1 MKPISSVEEEIFY
14 RALEILDADNREHYL
29 RQACDSESLRRSVD
43 ALLSLHE
50 KGSRLFQQAAAG
62 FSLDSE
68 VLGKILD
75 DTESAEDV
83 LESRIGPYR
92 LVQKIGEGGGGVVY
106 EAEQETPVH
115 RMVALKILKRSMCNR
130 RVLNR
135 FQAERQALELMSHP
149 NIAMVLD
156 AGETTD
162 GRPYFVIELVRGM
175 KITDHCAKHAVSL
188 PTRLKLMQQVCS
200 AIQHAHQKGII
211 HCDLKP
217 SNILITIVDGVMIP
231 KVIDFGIAKA
241 AAGDGFE
248 AAHHAHPVGTP
259 AYMSPEQISGSKDID
274 TRSDIYS
281 LGVILYELI
290 AGRPLFAEDATTTT
304 HACDIR
310 GQLLRKKTLTPLR
323 QASRNGATTF
333 RWNKDLEWIVMMAIE
348 KYRECRYATVRG
360 LSQDIARYLSN
371 EPVVAHPSSRIYRLR
386 KFVRRNRLASAAILG
401 LAIGFTTSTIMYVR
415 AEHAERKQAQLRAEA
430 EERECVTKAAI
441 LLMQDKPAEADAE
454 IQKMAGILT
463 QPSVEATSVF
473 LKLAIWNALQGDWKS
488 ASNRLLALS
497 RVNRF
502 DDSDMSDNA
511 TRDLVPLPPTLI
523 EAGNVTALE
532 QFESMLTERL
542 GHTKNPIAA
551 EEILKMC
558 LLLPP
563 SDEILKRLEPIAAV
577 AEDSLSNLD
586 TEKPNWLRAWRY
598 MSLGLWYYRTGNYEQ
613 SFHALDVA
621 LTSRRNTP
629 AMYACCYAVRSM
641 AFRKIGQ
648 NDEADED
655 VAFAKSM
662 IDVKFSLPMAF
673 DNGGLWHDWLAA
685 RILLREAGGR

>member
-1 MKPISSVEEEIFY
+1 MKPISSAEEEIFY
-14 RALEILDADNREHYL
+14 RALEIPDADNRDRYL

-62 FSLDSE
+62 FSLDP
-68 VLGKILD
+68 
-75 DTESAEDV
+75 DTIAEGRAEDDV
-83 LESRIGPYR
+83 EEQLDARIGPYR

-115 RMVALKILKRSMCNR
+115 RMVALKILKRNVSNR

-156 AGETTD
+156 AGETAD
-162 GRPYFVIELVRGM
+162 GRPYFAIELVRGL
-175 KITDHCAKHAVSL
+175 KITDHCAKHAVLL
-188 PTRLKLMQQVCS
+188 PARLKLMQQVCS

-217 SNILITIVDGVMIP
+217 SNILITVVDGVMIP

-241 AAGDGFE
+241 AAGAGLE
-248 AAHHAHPVGTP
+248 SAHHAHPVGTP
-259 AYMSPEQISGSKDID
+259 AYMSPEQIDGSKDID

-281 LGVILYELI
+281 LGVILYELL
-290 AGRPLFAEDATTTT
+290 ACRTPFSEDESTTTR
-304 HACDIR
+304 DIR
-310 GQLLRKKTLTPLR
+310 DQLLHEQPLAPSR
-323 QASRNGATTF
+323 QANRNGAKTF
-333 RWNKDLEWIVMMAIE
+333 KWNKDLDWIVMKAME
-348 KYRECRYATVRG
+348 KDRERRYETVRG

-386 KFVRRNRLASAAILG
+386 KFVRRNRFASAAILG
-401 LAIGFTTSTIMYVR
+401 LAIGFTTTSIMYVR
-415 AEHAERKQAQLRAEA
+415 AKDAERKQAQLRADA
-430 EERECVTKAAI
+430 EERECVARAAI
-441 LLMQDKPAEADAE
+441 LLMQDKPAEADVE
-454 IQKMAGILT
+454 IQRMAEMPT
-463 QPSVEATSVF
+463 QPSVEAANVF
-473 LKLAIWNALQGDWKS
+473 LKLAIWNALQGDWKA
-488 ASNRLLALS
+488 ASQRLLTLS
-497 RVNRF
+497 YVNRF
-502 DDSDMSDNA
+502 DDSDMSENA

-523 EAGNVTALE
+523 EAGDIDALV
-532 QFESMLTERL
+532 QFEEMLTERL

-563 SDEILKRLEPIAAV
+563 SNEILKRLEPIAAV

-586 TEKPNWLRAWRY
+586 AEKPGWLRSWRC
-598 MSLGLWYYRTGNYEQ
+598 MALGLWHYRTGNYKK
-613 SFHALDVA
+613 SFYVLDMA

-629 AMYACCYAVRSM
+629 ALYACCYAIRSM
-641 AFRKIGQ
+641 AFRKLGQ
-648 NDEADED
+648 NDEADAD
-655 VAFAKSM
+655 FAYAKSM
-662 IDVKFSLPMAF
+662 IEEKFSLPMAF

-685 RILLREAGGR
+685 RILLREASGR